1 MDSTVIVAA
10 MGFVAAILAAWA
22 TSRWQRE
29 GNRQGSILEARLRA
43 YGICSDSLYEYM
55 RATFNR
61 ATARMNSLPET
72 ERETLRQEAYRCN
85 ARARSAIAQVAII
98 SGDESLRQTLNAA
111 RKAIGRL
118 NQLENR
124 ADLKLQS
131 ASVYRDLNA
140 ALDLARAD
148 LGRSR

>member
-1 MDSTVIVAA
+1 
-10 MGFVAAILAAWA
+10 MGFAATLLAAWA
-22 TSRWQRE
+22 TSRSQRKGSRE
-29 GNRQGSILEARLRA
+29 ASILEARLRA
-43 YGICSDSLYEYM
+43 YGGCSDSLYEYI

-61 ATARMNSLPET
+61 VTARINSRPEV

-98 SGDESLRQTLNAA
+98 SGDESLHQTLNAA
-111 RKAIGRL
+111 RKSIGGL
-118 NQLENR
+118 NKLETR
-124 ADLKLQS
+124 ADLKRES

-140 ALDLARAD
+140 ALDRARAD